1 MRSTIS
7 LLVLAAV
14 LLQAGPVWLPL
25 ITVDNVLST
34 PTATPHPTP
43 TPRDTPVP
51 LPTPTIAA
59 PYFVIGQL
67 RCDTSDEY
75 VRVDN
80 IGGVAGNLSGW
91 RIHSVVASQT
101 YYFPDFVLGPGA
113 SVYVHSGPGAPPTNG
128 NNLLWTTSYIWNN
141 NNDQAQLINPNGAVV
156 FSRSC

>member
-1 MRSTIS
+1 MKSIVS
-7 LLVLAAV
+7 LLILLAV

-34 PTATPHPTP
+34 PTATPRPTP

-59 PYFVIGQL
+59 PYFIIGQL

-80 IGGVAGNLSGW
+80 IGGVAGSLSGW
-91 RIHSVVASQT
+91 RIQSVVVPQT
-101 YYFPDFVLGPGA
+101 YYFPDYVLGPGA